1 MKLFEV
7 IIMMAVLALVA
18 ACVYIGIC
26 QRKRDLVERDARMHL
41 KVRQT
46 QMACGDILTIE
57 RKK

>member
-1 MKLFEV
+1 
-7 IIMMAVLALVA
+7 MMAVLALVA

-26 QRKRDLVERDARMHL
+26 QRKRDLAERDARMHL

-46 QMACGDILTIE
+46 QMACGDILSIE